1 MLLWRFRTIV
11 LSLVLTGPAA
21 VAKLPTNLDF
31 DALRGLAVQHDG
43 RWPPLDTLAR
53 DVVESVT
60 GDARFGGHDPVL
72 WLLAWTFDPNEWRN
86 HPVIPISSAAL
97 RAELQLPATKSV
109 FSYAEL
115 TRHAPLRALLEE
127 LSQVESGK
135 KLDPLQSKV
144 SDIST
149 KLRLLERVF
158 TGQVIRV
165 IPDAKDVLGAWLP
178 IAAAKADDTAFAD
191 VRAAWSALR
200 DAFRNDDRAAF
211 TTAVGQLR
219 TALQALPAARRP
231 AVRLIDVELDYNR
244 LRPYRTAWFVMLGG
258 ALVSAVALVVK
269 RRWFDALAV
278 VVMLA
283 GFGVLS
289 YGLWLRWQIAG
300 RIPATNMFE
309 SLLLLSWGMG
319 VFAILAMLVQRQ
331 RVVPLTASGM
341 GAVALILADCLPLD
355 HFVRP
360 TPPVLLDTIWMS
372 IHVPIIMVSYS
383 VLALGVLVAHVQLI
397 AMAAAP
403 ARRELSAAIDE
414 MHYWYI
420 HVGAMLLLVGIITGS
435 MWAASSWGRYWGW
448 DPKEVWSLVAFL
460 GYMAI
465 LHVRVDHERH
475 PRWIYA
481 VAALFAI
488 AMFAVVLPTLAPI
501 TPVKILALVGTA
513 AAMVIFVLARGQFA
527 TALKS
532 ILAFWLILMTY
543 LGVNFVLG
551 MGLHSYGFGTGAV
564 VRYMFLSAVIDLAL
578 IALCTVIYLLRRPR
592 GVTSAGVMPAVA

>member
-1 MLLWRFRTIV
+1 MS
-11 LSLVLTGPAA
+11 LSRLKLILVILASLAPSAA
-21 VAKLPTNLDF
+21 AKLPANLDL
-31 DALRGLAVQHDG
+31 DALRGLPVQHDG

-60 GDARFGGHDPVL
+60 GDTHFGGQDPVL
-72 WLLAWTFDPNEWRN
+72 WLLAWTFDADEWRSQGLITIAN
-86 HPVIPISSAAL
+86 AEL
-97 RAELQLPATKSV
+97 RAELKLPANKSL
-109 FSYAEL
+109 FSYHEL
-115 TRHAPLRALLEE
+115 TRHAPLRALIEE
-127 LSQVESGK
+127 LSQVEGGK

-144 SDIST
+144 SDLSA
-149 KLRLLERVF
+149 KLRALERAF
-158 TGQVIRV
+158 SGQVIRV
-165 IPDAKDVLGAWLP
+165 VPDAKDVLGAWTP
-178 IAAAKADDTAFAD
+178 IAATKADDTATEG
-191 VRAAWSALR
+191 VRTAWNALR
-200 DAFRNDDRAAF
+200 DAFRKDDRAAF
-211 TTAVGQLR
+211 TAAVGQLR

-231 AVRLIDVELDYNR
+231 DARLIGVELDYNR
-244 LRPYRTAWFVMLGG
+244 LRPYRTAWFIMLAG
-258 ALVSAVALVVK
+258 ALVSAVALAAK
-269 RRWFDALAV
+269 RRWFDGLAV
-278 VVMLA
+278 LVMLA

-319 VFAILAMLVQRQ
+319 AFAILALLVQRQ

-341 GAVALILADCLPLD
+341 GALALILADCLPLD
-355 HFVRP
+355 HFIRP
-360 TPPVLLDTIWMS
+360 SPPVLLDTIWMS

-403 ARRELSAAIDE
+403 ARRALRDALDE

-420 HVGAMLLLVGIITGS
+420 HVGAILLLVGIFTGS

-465 LHVRVDHERH
+465 LHVRVDRERQ
-475 PRWIYA
+475 PRWVYA
-481 VAALFAI
+481 LAAAFAVGLFV
-488 AMFAVVLPTLAPI
+488 VVLPTLAPL
-501 TPVKILALVGTA
+501 TPNKILALVGTA
-513 AAMVIFVLARGQFA
+513 AAMVTFVLARGQFA
-527 TALKS
+527 TAFKS

-564 VRYMFLSAVIDLAL
+564 VRYMFLTAVIDLSLMA
-578 IALCTVIYLLRRPR
+578 ACTLIYLLRRPR
-592 GVTSAGVMPAVA
+592 GLASNGMAPALA